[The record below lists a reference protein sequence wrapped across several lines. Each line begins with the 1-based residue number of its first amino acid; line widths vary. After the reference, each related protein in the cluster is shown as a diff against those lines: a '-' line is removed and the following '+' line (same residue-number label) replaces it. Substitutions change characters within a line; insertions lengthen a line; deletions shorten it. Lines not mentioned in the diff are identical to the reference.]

1 METLQRAP
9 HERPEADIDVRMKA
23 LFARCPAL
31 CRFTVRDRASLPDQ
45 IDPTTL
51 NGDIFIFE
59 VALYPRYGAQQYE
72 EVYGQIAA
80 ALDEAIKAQPEQ
92 RKLLPGRSFVRALH

>member
-9 HERPEADIDVRMKA
+9 HERPEAELDVRIQA
-23 LFARCPAL
+23 LFLRCPAL

-51 NGDIFIFE
+51 NGEIFIFE
-59 VALYPRYGAQQYE
+59 MALWPRYGEQQYQ
-72 EVYGQIAA
+72 EVYGEIAA
-80 ALDEAIKAQPEQ
+80 VLDEAIRAEPEQ
-92 RKLLPGRSFVRALH
+92 RRLLPGRSFVRALH

>member
-9 HERPEADIDVRMKA
+9 HERPEADVDYTIRA

-51 NGDIFIFE
+51 HGDIFIFE
-59 VALYPRYGAQQYE
+59 VSLWPRYGQSQYE
-72 EVYGQIAA
+72 EIYGQIAA
-80 ALDEAIKAQPEQ
+80 ALDAVIRAEPEQ
-92 RKLLPGRSFVRALH
+92 KKLLPGRSFVRALH